1 MNEDIS
7 IEELLKKRDTYYL
20 RFANEKI
27 AEEYVEFLKNR
38 LQHFSRLDETVEIL
52 NDDEEMYD
60 TMIDW
65 HNKYNLFI
73 NYNYETKIAYTN
85 GIIGI
90 EFYLLIELRRLGL
103 NEERLSWIMKEFQDK
118 YTRKPLS
125 MVYKFYLSMVL
136 KKLTV
141 NLYIYN
147 DFLAVKSLYEQ
158 TIQIQEHPVLIGRDL
173 IQISLNSLVT
183 AMFEE
188 DYVNTIDKF
197 YLLWEKE
204 WDVIQ
209 EIRDDAFKKD
219 KVNIALKNWDINFI
233 ETIWKEEDLDKFK
246 ELSAKYPH
254 CKIGFEQYEW
264 QKQHITIE
272 TRKKY

>member
-1 MNEDIS
+1 MQN
-7 IEELLKKRDTYYL
+7 IETEEFLKRRDAYYL

-38 LQHFSRLDETVEIL
+38 LQHFSRLDDTFAIL
-52 NDDEEMYD
+52 NDDEEMH
-60 TMIDW
+60 TQMIEW
-65 HNKYNLFI
+65 HNKYDLFI
-73 NYNYETKIAYTN
+73 HYNKDTKIAYTN
-85 GIIGI
+85 GIRGI
-90 EFYLLIELRRLGL
+90 ELYLLIELRRFWL
-103 NEERLSWIMKEFQDK
+103 NEERILWIMKEFQEK

-125 MVYKFYLSMVL
+125 MVYKFYLSMVF

-147 DFLAVKSLYEQ
+147 DFLAIKSLYEQ

-183 AMFEE
+183 ALFDE

-219 KVNIALKNWDINFI
+219 KVNIELKNWDINFI
-233 ETIWKEEDLDKFK
+233 ETIWREEDLDKFK
-246 ELSAKYPH
+246 ELSIKYPH
-254 CKIGFEQYEW
+254 CKIGFEQFDG
-264 QKQHITIE
+264 QKQHITIA